1 MQPSALWYT
10 CSSIGIS
17 FSLVIFRLGP
27 PSCEVMFQ
35 LQNSLFSEVASL
47 AYMYELYYNEYEL
60 GFFVLGFQL
69 TRYYS
74 CQSIDSEDK
83 KLVLS
88 VGMTRLKIDILNN

>member
-1 MQPSALWYT
+1 MNMNLD
-10 CSSIGIS
+10 
-17 FSLVIFRLGP
+17 
-27 PSCEVMFQ
+27 
-35 LQNSLFSEVASL
+35 
-47 AYMYELYYNEYEL
+47 
-60 GFFVLGFQL
+60 FFVLGFQL